1 MKYSHIIWT
10 SYLTWLPHE
19 KRGKWDSLIKLY
31 SSLSEKFEVK
41 FSKSLCNIYNNE
53 IQNNR
58 VVFSASDIKNLKDS
72 ILELSRNDRIS
83 GDLDILA
90 IDINSTEVQI
100 LVKGEFEEIKQK
112 ISRLKSRSATE
123 LSFTYK
129 DKINESAKHTWSK
142 GIWVSEFNE
151 HEDVFKISSYISNH
165 CT

>member
-19 KRGKWDSLIKLY
+19 KRGNWDSLIKLY
-31 SSLSEKFEVK
+31 SSLSEE
-41 FSKSLCNIYNNE
+41 NE
-53 IQNNR
+53 IHNSR
-58 VVFSASDIKNLKDS
+58 VVFSTSETKKLKDS
-72 ILELSRNDRIS
+72 ILELSENDRIV
-83 GDLDILA
+83 GYLDILA

-112 ISRLKSRSATE
+112 ISRLKSRSSTE

-129 DKINESAKHTWSK
+129 NKINESAKHTWSK
-142 GIWVSEFNE
+142 RIWVSEFNE
-151 HEDVFKISSYISNH
+151 YEDVFKISSYISNH